1 SASSAPDQS
10 RADLF
15 WSKRAR
21 ARNEPKIN
29 REPQQSRE
37 PGDRAGLLHQ
47 DKMNRT
53 AALDRDRAA
62 PSSPASTANRMT
74 ATESLLPEIINDF
87 FNKIGT
93 KLPIQNVRSPVANGG
108 KADNICSLRDL
119 PVLTPSGGWAGRNL
133 APQRGAD

>member
-1 SASSAPDQS
+1 APDQS

-15 WSKRAR
+15 WSKRAQ

-93 KLPIQNVRSPVANGG
+93 KRTCRYARQNERGASARTCV
-108 KADNICSLRDL
+108 
-119 PVLTPSGGWAGRNL
+119 
-133 APQRGAD
+133 PQRPCL